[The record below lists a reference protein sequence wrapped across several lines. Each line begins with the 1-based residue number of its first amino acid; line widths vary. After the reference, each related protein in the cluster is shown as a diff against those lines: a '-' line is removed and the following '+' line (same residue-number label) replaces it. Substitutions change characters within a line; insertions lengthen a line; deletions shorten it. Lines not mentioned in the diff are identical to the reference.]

1 MSSPFQRAFSAKSP
15 LGNHKKIQR
24 KIDMLR
30 NKPGKAEK
38 KGLSSESGG
47 GIDYEAIAKLESQLP
62 AAKASHNQSRTE
74 EGDARVRADE
84 DAAQGSAAEMRSPLK
99 KNSPL
104 NGSYA
109 SPAGEPYVSHVA
121 GIQGAVAAVQGALN
135 SYMNES
141 DANKAKRLQSR
152 VDSRNKRF
160 GSGNSELRHPD
171 GTPKPTQDA
180 FLEEVGVD
188 SFDKLSKNQEKEYNN
203 KVKAWEDKAKYMMKG
218 TDGDDKWIVDPTMN
232 KTVEL
237 AKRADAHQDAANAS
251 ATKDAE
257 IKKLEEQIEL
267 LKGK

>member
-30 NKPGKAEK
+30 NKPERAEK

-109 SPAGEPYVSHVA
+109 SPAGEPYVSHVG

-160 GSGNSELRHPD
+160 DPSKYGSELRHPD
-171 GTPKPTQDA
+171 GTPKP
-180 FLEEVGVD
+180 EKPPN
-188 SFDKLSKNQEKEYNN
+188 FDKLSVKKVEEYNN
-203 KVKAWEDKAKYMMKG
+203 KVKAWEDEAQYMMKG
-218 TDGDDKWIVDPTMN
+218 KDGDDKWILDPTIG
-232 KTVEL
+232 KTQEL
-237 AKRADAHQDAANAS
+237 AKRADAYQDAANAS
-251 ATKDAE
+251 ADSEKDAE
-257 IKKLEEQIEL
+257 IKKLQEQIEL
-267 LKGK
+267 LKGQ

>member
-1 MSSPFQRAFSAKSP
+1 MSSPFQKAFSAKSP

-141 DANKAKRLQSR
+141 DANKAKRLQGR
-152 VDSRNKRF
+152 VDRRNERF
-160 GSGNSELRHPD
+160 GTGDSELRHPD
-171 GTPKPTQDA
+171 GTPKPEKPAD
-180 FLEEVGVD
+180 
-188 SFDKLSKNQEKEYNN
+188 FDTMSETKKEEYNN
-203 KVKAWEDKAKYMMKG
+203 KVKAWEDKAQYMMPGK
-218 TDGDDKWIVDPTMN
+218 DGEDKWILDPTIS
-232 KTVEL
+232 KTQEL
-237 AKRADAHQDAANAS
+237 QKRATAHQDAANAS
-251 ATKDAE
+251 ASSEKDAQ
-257 IKKLEEQIEL
+257 IKKLQEQIEL

>member
-1 MSSPFQRAFSAKSP
+1 MSSPFQKAFSAKSP

-109 SPAGEPYVSHVA
+109 SPAGEPYVSHVG

-152 VDSRNKRF
+152 VDKRNERF
-160 GSGNSELRHPD
+160 GTGDSELIHPD
-171 GTPKPTQDA
+171 GTPKPEKPA
-180 FLEEVGVD
+180 N
-188 SFDKLSKNQEKEYNN
+188 FDKLSEKKVEEYNN
-203 KVKAWEDKAKYMMKG
+203 KVKAWEDDAQWMMPDKDGKY
-218 TDGDDKWIVDPTMN
+218 TIEDPTID
-232 KTVEL
+232 KTMDL
-237 AKRADAHQDAANAS
+237 QKRATAHSDAAAAAVNS
-251 ATKDAE
+251 EKDAE
-257 IKKLEEQIEL
+257 IKKLQEQIEL

>member
-1 MSSPFQRAFSAKSP
+1 
-15 LGNHKKIQR
+15 
-24 KIDMLR
+24 MLR
-30 NKPGKAEK
+30 NKPERAEK

-109 SPAGEPYVSHVA
+109 SPAGEPYVSHVG

-152 VDSRNKRF
+152 VDSRNERF
-160 GSGNSELRHPD
+160 GAGDSELRHPD
-171 GTPKPTQDA
+171 GTPKPEKPAD
-180 FLEEVGVD
+180 
-188 SFDKLSKNQEKEYNN
+188 FDTMSAKKVEEYNN
-203 KVKAWEDKAKYMMKG
+203 KVKAWEDKAQYMMPGK
-218 TDGDDKWIVDPTMN
+218 DGDDNWILDPTMN

-237 AKRADAHQDAANAS
+237 QKRATAHQDAANVSAS
-251 ATKDAE
+251 SEKDAE
-257 IKKLEEQIEL
+257 IKKLQEQIEL

>member
-1 MSSPFQRAFSAKSP
+1 MSSPFQKAFSAKSP

-62 AAKASHNQSRTE
+62 EAKASHNQSRTE

-121 GIQGAVAAVQGALN
+121 GIQGAVAAVQGALD

-141 DANKAKRLQSR
+141 DANKAKRLQGR
-152 VDSRNKRF
+152 VNRRNA
-160 GSGNSELRHPD
+160 SGRGGEGSELRHPD
-171 GTPKPTQDA
+171 GTPKPEKPSNWEDLSNTEQD
-180 FLEEVGVD
+180 EWN
-188 SFDKLSKNQEKEYNN
+188 DKLKKWN
-203 KVKAWEDKAKYMMKG
+203 DDAKYMMKG
-218 TDGDDKWIVDPTMN
+218 KDDDDEWIEDPYHK
-232 KTVEL
+232 KTSEL
-237 AKRADAHQDAANAS
+237 QSRAYAHQDAADAS
-251 ATKDAE
+251 ASSEKDAE
-257 IKKLEEQIEL
+257 IKKLLEQIEL